1 MKFKVGDI
9 VGVAPQARRWL
20 GHRRGIVVGKGP
32 IYRSHRVFWFSQC
45 ITAAVSAN
53 DLVKAEVRGEYNPQ

>member
-20 GHRRGIVVGKGP
+20 GHRRGIIVGKGP
-32 IYRSHRVFWFSQC
+32 IPSSHRVFWFSQC
-45 ITAAVSAN
+45 TAAPVSAN
-53 DLVKAEVRGEYNPQ
+53 DLMKLEAQSEV

>member
-9 VGVAPQARRWL
+9 VGVAPQARLWL

-32 IYRSHRVFWFSQC
+32 IPSSHRVFWFSQC
-45 ITAAVSAN
+45 ITTAARAN
-53 DLVKAEVRGEYNPQ
+53 DLVKAE